1 MKQTQFF
8 FAEKYSKTI
17 QISGVRA
24 QEYSGAWKL
33 AHMARQPERL
43 RGVVKISFTA
53 LREEYEAQKSR
64 LCVKEVFPV
73 QFQTFKFISST
84 RWVCEMTRDHANLYV
99 SH

>member
-8 FAEKYSKTI
+8 FAKKYSSTI

-24 QEYSGAWKL
+24 QEHSGAWKL

-43 RGVVKISFTA
+43 RGVVKTSFTA

-64 LCVKEVFPV
+64 LCVKEVFSV
-73 QFQTFKFISST
+73 QFQTSKFISST
-84 RWVCEMTRDHANLYV
+84 RSIREMTSDHAELHV
-99 SH
+99 F